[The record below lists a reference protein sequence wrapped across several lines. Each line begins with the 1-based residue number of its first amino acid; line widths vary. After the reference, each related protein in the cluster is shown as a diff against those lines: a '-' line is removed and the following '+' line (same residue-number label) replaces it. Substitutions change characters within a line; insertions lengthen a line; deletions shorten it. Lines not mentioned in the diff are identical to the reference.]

1 MIKEVRCLFVTL
13 INQVYR
19 LNKKKKKLLSFQQT
33 KTFYWL
39 DTRDHLTEPTIPK
52 FALKCRRVY

>member
-19 LNKKKKKLLSFQQT
+19 LNKKKKLLSFQQT

-39 DTRDHLTEPTIPK
+39 DTRDHFTEPTIPK
-52 FALKCRRVY
+52 FALKCRQVY